1 MTFTGKRRLSPNNQ
15 LVDSLSF
22 FRNSYSLLCNFDFL
36 SLSFIFEKDFVFF
49 ELTLWY
55 FNFCFRIDSFESL
68 IVSPFFGV
76 CFAIVTAFLLYPQI
90 LHC

>member
-36 SLSFIFEKDFVFF
+36 SLSFIIEKDFVFF
-49 ELTLWY
+49 ELALWY
-55 FNFCFRIDSFESL
+55 FNFCIRIDSFER
-68 IVSPFFGV
+68 
-76 CFAIVTAFLLYPQI
+76 I
-90 LHC
+90 LTNTFQLCRFY